1 MKYKLYARENLA
13 IDKVDLPSLDK
24 AQIKLMKKL
33 ISDMKNEYKEKT
45 KNDDPLSMSKEE
57 TDKRANELIRYKET
71 LDILECRI
79 NKVKKFI
86 SENSDT
92 IEVITNLKEFQGKTP
107 VKLYFGDKSYNVSNF
122 ANVLVTVSE
131 EMSKM
136 NIFKFSQ
143 VCETIKGKKRQYF
156 SKNIEDLYSG
166 KEIKGTLYFVET
178 NNSSDINIGIAIEL
192 LKEMDFDKD
201 VVIEVK

>member
-1 MKYKLYARENLA
+1 MKYKLYEGENRA
-13 IDKVDLPSLDK
+13 ISKVALPSLDK
-24 AQIKLMKKL
+24 AQIKLMEKFRN
-33 ISDMKNEYKEKT
+33 DMKNEYKEKT
-45 KNDDPLSMSKEE
+45 KNDDPLSMSKDE
-57 TDKRANELIRYKET
+57 TDKRANELIRYKKT
-71 LDILECRI
+71 LDILEFRI
-79 NKVKKFI
+79 NEVKKFTN
-86 SENSDT
+86 ENSNT

-107 VKLYFGDKSYNVSNF
+107 VKIYFGDKSYSVSNF
-122 ANVLVTVSE
+122 ANVLVTVCE
-131 EMSKM
+131 ESSKT

-192 LKEMDFDKD
+192 LKKMNFNKEFF
-201 VVIEVK
+201 IEVK